1 MLIIAQYSLL
11 HPLPLCWNWIE
22 PSIYI
27 SPSTV
32 FSSQTL
38 IHAPPLLSI
47 HKLKYS
53 WSRVAIVHIGRLKH
67 EWMYGLS
74 TKKMAIAERWP
85 LVEVQLF
92 YSPLFIQSSNKQ
104 LLCYLIFCLQVI
116 CCIYLST
123 GGMLFA
129 HMTHPILPSTCGLD
143 CSTMKINFKR
153 QGFLKILTL
162 LRYFL
167 HLQS

>member
-53 WSRVAIVHIGRLKH
+53 WSRVAIVHVGRLKH

-74 TKKMAIAERWP
+74 TKKMATAESWP

-92 YSPLFIQSSNKQ
+92 YSPLFIQSSNEQ
-104 LLCYLIFCLQVI
+104 LLCYLIFIYRWYVVYTSVLVA
-116 CCIYLST
+116 CCSLIWLTQY
-123 GGMLFA
+123 
-129 HMTHPILPSTCGLD
+129 C
-143 CSTMKINFKR
+143 R
-153 QGFLKILTL
+153 QHVVWTVQLW
-162 LRYFL
+162 R
-167 HLQS
+167 

>member
-11 HPLPLCWNWIE
+11 HPLPPCWNWIE

-53 WSRVAIVHIGRLKH
+53 WSRVAIVHVGRLKH

-92 YSPLFIQSSNKQ
+92 YSPLFIQSSNEQ
-104 LLCYLIFCLQVI
+104 LLCYLIFIYRWYVVYTSVLVA
-116 CCIYLST
+116 CCSLIWLTQY
-123 GGMLFA
+123 
-129 HMTHPILPSTCGLD
+129 C
-143 CSTMKINFKR
+143 R
-153 QGFLKILTL
+153 QHVVWTVQLW
-162 LRYFL
+162 R
-167 HLQS
+167 

>member
-53 WSRVAIVHIGRLKH
+53 WSRVAIVHVGRLKH

-92 YSPLFIQSSNKQ
+92 YSPLFIQSSNEQ
-104 LLCYLIFCLQVI
+104 LLCYLIFIYRWYVVYTSVLVA
-116 CCIYLST
+116 CCSLIWLTQY
-123 GGMLFA
+123 
-129 HMTHPILPSTCGLD
+129 C
-143 CSTMKINFKR
+143 R
-153 QGFLKILTL
+153 QHVVWTVQLW
-162 LRYFL
+162 R
-167 HLQS
+167 

>member
-1 MLIIAQYSLL
+1 MLIIPQYSLL

-53 WSRVAIVHIGRLKH
+53 WSRVAIVHVGRLKH

-92 YSPLFIQSSNKQ
+92 YSPLFIQSSNEQ
-104 LLCYLIFCLQVI
+104 LLCYLIFIYRWYVVYTSVLVA
-116 CCIYLST
+116 CCSLIW
-123 GGMLFA
+123 
-129 HMTHPILPSTCGLD
+129 
-143 CSTMKINFKR
+143 
-153 QGFLKILTL
+153 LTQYCCQHVVWTVQL
-162 LRYFL
+162 WR
-167 HLQS
+167 

>member
-38 IHAPPLLSI
+38 IHSLPLLSI

-53 WSRVAIVHIGRLKH
+53 WSRVAIVHVGRLKH

-92 YSPLFIQSSNKQ
+92 YSPLFIQSSNEQ
-104 LLCYLIFCLQVI
+104 FLLLCYLIFIYRWYVVYTSVLVA
-116 CCIYLST
+116 CCSLIWLTQY
-123 GGMLFA
+123 
-129 HMTHPILPSTCGLD
+129 C
-143 CSTMKINFKR
+143 R
-153 QGFLKILTL
+153 QHVVWTVQLW
-162 LRYFL
+162 R
-167 HLQS
+167 

>member
-1 MLIIAQYSLL
+1 MLIIAQYNIYYL

-27 SPSTV
+27 SPFTV

-53 WSRVAIVHIGRLKH
+53 WSRVAIVHVGRLKH

-92 YSPLFIQSSNKQ
+92 YSPLFIQSSNEQ
-104 LLCYLIFCLQVI
+104 LLCYLIFIYRWYVVYTSVLVA
-116 CCIYLST
+116 CCSLIWLTQY
-123 GGMLFA
+123 
-129 HMTHPILPSTCGLD
+129 C
-143 CSTMKINFKR
+143 R
-153 QGFLKILTL
+153 QHVVWTVQLW
-162 LRYFL
+162 R
-167 HLQS
+167 

>member
-47 HKLKYS
+47 HKLKHS
-53 WSRVAIVHIGRLKH
+53 WSRVAIIHVGRLKH

-92 YSPLFIQSSNKQ
+92 YSPLFIQSSNEQ
-104 LLCYLIFCLQVI
+104 LLCYLIFIYRWYVVYTSVLVA
-116 CCIYLST
+116 CCSLIWLTQY
-123 GGMLFA
+123 
-129 HMTHPILPSTCGLD
+129 C
-143 CSTMKINFKR
+143 R
-153 QGFLKILTL
+153 QHVVWTVQLW
-162 LRYFL
+162 R
-167 HLQS
+167 

>member
-53 WSRVAIVHIGRLKH
+53 WSRVAIVHVGRLKH

-92 YSPLFIQSSNKQ
+92 YSPLFIQSSNEQ
-104 LLCYLIFCLQVI
+104 LLCYLIFIYRWYVVYTSVLVA
-116 CCIYLST
+116 CCSLIW
-123 GGMLFA
+123 
-129 HMTHPILPSTCGLD
+129 
-143 CSTMKINFKR
+143 
-153 QGFLKILTL
+153 LTQYCCQHVVWTVQL
-162 LRYFL
+162 WR
-167 HLQS
+167 

>member
-53 WSRVAIVHIGRLKH
+53 WSRVAIVHVGRLKH

-104 LLCYLIFCLQVI
+104 LLCYLIFVYRWYVVYTSVLVA
-116 CCIYLST
+116 CCSLIW
-123 GGMLFA
+123 
-129 HMTHPILPSTCGLD
+129 
-143 CSTMKINFKR
+143 
-153 QGFLKILTL
+153 LTQYCCQHVVWTVQL
-162 LRYFL
+162 WR
-167 HLQS
+167 

>member
-1 MLIIAQYSLL
+1 MLKLDRTLFVLKPIHCFFQSD
-11 HPLPLCWNWIE
+11 
-22 PSIYI
+22 IYPCTTTSFNPQTKI
-27 SPSTV
+27 RVNQSDHCREVETRVNVCTV
-32 FSSQTL
+32 CPQNM
-38 IHAPPLLSI
+38 
-47 HKLKYS
+47 
-53 WSRVAIVHIGRLKH
+53 AIV
-67 EWMYGLS
+67 
-74 TKKMAIAERWP
+74 ERWP

-153 QGFLKILTL
+153 QGFLKILML
-162 LRYFL
+162 LRYSL

>member
-1 MLIIAQYSLL
+1 MLIITQYSLL

-53 WSRVAIVHIGRLKH
+53 WSRVAIVHVGRLKH

-92 YSPLFIQSSNKQ
+92 YSPLFIQSSNEQ
-104 LLCYLIFCLQVI
+104 LLCYLIFIYRWYVVYTSILVA
-116 CCIYLST
+116 CCSLIWLTQY
-123 GGMLFA
+123 
-129 HMTHPILPSTCGLD
+129 C
-143 CSTMKINFKR
+143 R
-153 QGFLKILTL
+153 QHVVWTVQLW
-162 LRYFL
+162 R
-167 HLQS
+167 